1 MSNTENRIRSYI
13 MKSVFAMILL
23 VNVAQARCVHNA
35 EPFQQCVHAIDT
47 GCRTPIWNCMESGEW
62 CHKKVTTDVPGQ
74 CCETPKT
81 YDTAC
86 RAPQHTCPDPC
97 PSDAHCANIRNDDCI
112 FTEGVL
118 QECTCKR
125 YLTDDAHQVDFDD
138 DLFYDEAVLNL
149 QIAEEGMEFA
159 RALKGK
165 KRAEE
170 LRKRSQGSEARFRRY
185 HRTKPRYYN

>member
-23 VNVAQARCVHNA
+23 VNVAKAPCVHNA
-35 EPFQQCVHAIDT
+35 EPLQQCVHITNT
-47 GCRTPIWNCMESGEW
+47 GCTRPIWNCMETGER
-62 CHKKVTTDVPGQ
+62 CIKSVLTAKEVPGQ

-81 YDTAC
+81 DRAAC
-86 RAPQHTCPDPC
+86 RGALHGCPDPC
-97 PSDAHCANIRNDDCI
+97 TRSHHCADIRNDPC
-112 FTEGVL
+112 TEDVL
-118 QECTCKR
+118 QCTCKPKPIAAA
-125 YLTDDAHQVDFDD
+125 AHQVDFDD